1 MGAEGKVAGSRM
13 DIGLQGFRMALEF
26 GIMVSRRRVGKT
38 QRVHR
43 TPLVNGAG
51 CHLLSVKDRA

>member
-38 QRVHR
+38 QRAHR
-43 TPLVNGAG
+43 TLLANGAG